1 MAPRFSARVQTA
13 LKPTHPP
20 IEWVPGLSRELS
32 GRGVALTTH
41 PHLTLWLKKE
51 ETIPLLP
58 VWALM
63 ACSGV
68 NFTVIGTFGLLKYK
82 YPTLVC
88 QYWPKFTA
96 VSLAVG
102 LRCWLCTYSV
112 TEVLLF
118 LSHSSTEVSACDYQP
133 QTVQYCKPVHWR
145 LSYGAYIT
153 YLWAVLPTSV
163 CIFYS
168 FMHLE
173 IPFIISYQ
181 DSLFTSITSDLRRL
195 WFVKYLIQSMTE
207 VHCYKLTIKQLSV
220 LIAWVRNC
228 EARN

>member
-1 MAPRFSARVQTA
+1 MAVYCFICSVIRVVGLATRYGLDGPGIESRWRRDFPHPFRPA

-58 VWALM
+58 LWALM
-63 ACSGV
+63 ACSRV

-82 YPTLVC
+82 YPNLVC

-96 VSLAVG
+96 GSLAVC
-102 LRCWLCTYSV
+102 LRCWRCMHSA

-118 LSHSSTEVSACDYQP
+118 FSHSSTEVSACNYQP
-133 QTVQYCKPVHWR
+133 QTMQYCKPVRWR
-145 LSYGAYIT
+145 HSYGAYIT

-163 CIFYS
+163 YISYS

-173 IPFIISYQ
+173 IPFIISLQ
-181 DSLFTSITSDLRRL
+181 TREDCGL
-195 WFVKYLIQSMTE
+195 
-207 VHCYKLTIKQLSV
+207 
-220 LIAWVRNC
+220 
-228 EARN
+228 